1 MSAEHSTPS
10 YHDILTMPR
19 SPPVPKVKNG
29 PCYHLH
35 EDYPPSNYATLVP
48 SRKRAKDRRH
58 MNAILEGELIIE
70 NECKYGSYPT
80 RKIPRKCMAC
90 FGNLMLVTNVGAN
103 MQVYSSDNV
112 EFQSIGSQTVRVCG
126 SS

>member
-48 SRKRAKDRRH
+48 SRKRAKDHRH
-58 MNAILEGELIIE
+58 MNSILEGIRPEFLSRT
-70 NECKYGSYPT
+70 NFGCLALGQSPM
-80 RKIPRKCMAC
+80 IPFSNRRP
-90 FGNLMLVTNVGAN
+90 G
-103 MQVYSSDNV
+103 
-112 EFQSIGSQTVRVCG
+112 
-126 SS
+126 